1 MPANEVQAY
10 TATGESLGVR
20 AAGIRY
26 QTPDGRVLLARRA
39 ATASDY
45 PGHWAFIAG
54 GVEAGETPVAAAV
67 RESLEEIGRAP
78 ETLPKFLEVDT
89 GFALFAVETE
99 AFEPSLNDEH
109 DAAEWVAPDALPSPL
124 HPGVA
129 RQLGVVATAEDSART
144 SDANGWF
151 EVQGNPISKAG
162 VFPYLGRSIRVAPD
176 MPQPDPARAYNV
188 YRPAEELA
196 DPACIESFRLI
207 PWTDE
212 HTMLGPES
220 LGMTPAERKGVQ
232 GVIGENVYFDGEYLR
247 ANIKC
252 FAEQLAELIQSGKRE
267 LSAGYRCVYE
277 YAPGVA
283 PDGTAYDY
291 VQRRIRGNHV
301 ALVSEGRCGPEVAV
315 LDEAVDFFT
324 FTFDA
329 QEATAM
335 PEPTAKKIDV
345 ASLTVAEFMA
355 LADEMAPILAKL
367 HSHKEPDGDE
377 PAPAPAATDTDPA
390 PAPAPNPDEDAPAM
404 DARDKELAALRAQVE
419 ALTAKPDASAI
430 LADRRAAAT
439 LAADLS
445 RHIGTFDH
453 ADKSLAEVAQYGAE
467 KLGIACDAAEAVAV
481 VKGYLAGAKPQ
492 TPAFALGVGQ
502 DSAPTAGGVVAAYL
516 NPQE

>member
-99 AFEPSLNDEH
+99 PFEPTLNHEH

-252 FAEQLAELIQSGKRE
+252 FAEALAQLIQSGKRE

-301 ALVSEGRCGPEVAV
+301 ALVDEGRCGPEVAV

-335 PEPTAKKIDV
+335 PDEPKKTIDV
-345 ASLTVAEFMA
+345 NSLTVAEFLA
-355 LADEMAPILAKL
+355 LSKEMAPILAQL
-367 HSHKEPDGDE
+367 QKEPDGDE
-377 PAPAPAATDTDPA
+377 PKPAPAAADTDPA
-390 PAPAPNPDEDAPAM
+390 ATPAANPDEDTPTM
-404 DARDKELAALRAQVE
+404 DARDKELADLRAQVA
-419 ALTAKPDASAI
+419 ALTAKPDAAAI
-430 LADRRAAAT
+430 LADRRAAAA
-439 LAADLS
+439 LASDLS

-492 TPAFALGVGQ
+492 APAVAVGQ
-502 DSAPTAGGVVAAYL
+502 DSAPTAGGAVAAYL
-516 NPQE
+516 TPQE

>member
-26 QTPDGRVLLARRA
+26 QTPAGLVLLARRA
-39 ATASDY
+39 ATASDF

-89 GFALFAVETE
+89 GFALFAVETDP
-99 AFEPSLNDEH
+99 FEPTLNDEH
-109 DAAEWVAPDALPSPL
+109 DAAVWAAPDSLPSPL

-144 SDANGWF
+144 SDTNGWF

-162 VFPYLGRSIRVAPD
+162 VFPYLGKSIRVAPD
-176 MPQPDPARAYNV
+176 MPQPDPSRMYGV

-212 HTMLGPES
+212 HTMLGPEE
-220 LGMTPAERKGVQ
+220 LGLTPAERKGVQ

-252 FAEQLAELIQSGKRE
+252 FAEALAQLIQSGKRE

-301 ALVSEGRCGPEVAV
+301 ALVAEGRCGPEVAV

-335 PEPTAKKIDV
+335 PDEPKKTIDV
-345 ASLTVAEFMA
+345 NSLTVAEFLA
-355 LADEMAPILAKL
+355 LSKEMAPILAQLQKD
-367 HSHKEPDGDE
+367 PDGDE
-377 PAPAPAATDTDPA
+377 AKPAPAAADTDPA
-390 PAPAPNPDEDAPAM
+390 ANPDEDTPAM
-404 DARDKELAALRAQVE
+404 DAREKELAELRQKVAQLE
-419 ALTAKPDASAI
+419 GRPDAAAI
-430 LADRRAAAT
+430 LRDRTAAAT
-439 LAADLS
+439 LAGELS

-492 TPAFALGVGQ
+492 APAVAVGL
-502 DSAPTAGGVVAAYL
+502 DSAPTAGGAVAAYL
-516 NPQE
+516 TPQE